1 MKKNAVLVNLAR
13 GEIQVEDDM
22 HKALA
27 QNYLSGV
34 ILDVFSQEPFPLS
47 NSLINFGEKVFLE
60 TSDQVSK
67 EIFAKKS
74 KAIFS
79 PHSGPSKKARHR
91 TIKFIIDNIKKM
103 ESNLKLESICIDY
116 D

>member
-1 MKKNAVLVNLAR
+1 MEKTKN
-13 GEIQVEDDM
+13 
-22 HKALA
+22 
-27 QNYLSGV
+27 
-34 ILDVFSQEPFPLS
+34 
-47 NSLINFGEKVFLE
+47 
-60 TSDQVSK
+60 
-67 EIFAKKS
+67 S